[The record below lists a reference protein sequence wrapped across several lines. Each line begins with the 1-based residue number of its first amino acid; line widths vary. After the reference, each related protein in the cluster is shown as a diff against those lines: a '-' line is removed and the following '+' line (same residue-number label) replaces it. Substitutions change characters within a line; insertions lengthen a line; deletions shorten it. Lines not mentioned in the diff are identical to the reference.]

1 MEREIMMD
9 QIHMVEV
16 NKMENYKNYTLQI
29 DNTVNLKINDSDE
42 LDSVSSEDSDVDL
55 EKEDDEANWRDI
67 KKWNSSKNNKA
78 VQNLRDIK
86 ERETRG
92 KS

>member
-67 KKWNSSKNNKA
+67 KNLNSSKINKA